1 MTKILEVKKL
11 TKCFN
16 GFTALNNIDFTILK
30 PGIHGLLGTNGAGKT
45 TLMGII
51 LGLIKPTFGDIIIFN
66 KNLRNY
72 SYEVLRFV
80 NFTSPYL
87 DLPKKLTVM
96 ENLEFF
102 ARLYGVN
109 NFKKTINELA
119 YELKIEELL
128 KKKFGSLSAGQKT
141 KVGLC
146 KSLINS
152 PRLLLL
158 DEPTASLDP
167 ETSNFLREFL
177 IKFKSRNE
185 TTILIAS
192 HNMYEIEKICDTVT
206 ILKNGRII
214 IEGSTKELVKENNC
228 KNIEELFL
236 NISNST

>member
-1 MTKILEVKKL
+1 
-11 TKCFN
+11 
-16 GFTALNNIDFTILK
+16 
-30 PGIHGLLGTNGAGKT
+30 
-45 TLMGII
+45 MGII

-96 ENLEFF
+96 ENLQFF

-109 NFKKTINELA
+109 NFKNTINELA

-214 IEGSTKELVKENNC
+214 IEGPTKELVRKNNC

>member
-96 ENLEFF
+96 ENLQFF

-109 NFKKTINELA
+109 NFKNTINELA

-128 KKKFGSLSAGQKT
+128 KK
-141 KVGLC
+141 
-146 KSLINS
+146 N
-152 PRLLLL
+152 L
-158 DEPTASLDP
+158 DL
-167 ETSNFLREFL
+167 
-177 IKFKSRNE
+177 
-185 TTILIAS
+185 
-192 HNMYEIEKICDTVT
+192 YQ
-206 ILKNGRII
+206 
-214 IEGSTKELVKENNC
+214 LVKKQKLDCANP
-228 KNIEELFL
+228 
-236 NISNST
+236 

>member
-1 MTKILEVKKL
+1 
-11 TKCFN
+11 
-16 GFTALNNIDFTILK
+16 
-30 PGIHGLLGTNGAGKT
+30 
-45 TLMGII
+45 MGII

-102 ARLYGVN
+102 ARLYGVD